1 MSYLELIPN
10 LDLLEKRP
18 PKRIELNKPL
28 ILLGRKETCDVLL
41 NSSRRVPGVLGLVH
55 QSVWISR
62 EHAKILVNAD
72 GSFWLVDTSSTGS
85 YVDNIRV
92 TKGKPTELKHGCEI
106 FFGSDAYKYRLAPKF
121 GERHPEKSDFFYRLI
136 IKEKGKN
143 RLSTSEKIESV
154 SLKRRSS
161 PESDRESI
169 RKKAKILCRP
179 CDTPKTKCVLE
190 TEPMTPTAPNL
201 ELRRTKE
208 ELEKVRKERDEMEK
222 QKNKIFEEKRRQTE
236 RFEKLVME
244 KNKLE
249 AELEKSIKDFEQTES
264 ALNIKLSTVEVS
276 WKQSIKEKEETQ
288 RQLKELEHSATDAK
302 KEVNVMERR
311 LNEIKQKQTVEAKKL
326 REELASLR
334 QKERECAKSVEAQKQ
349 DILKAQHKMRLLEQE
364 KIKIR
369 GNLVGELEN
378 LKRDRDHK
386 GVLLRSL
393 SVHID
398 KLRQDKQLLVDQGK
412 IQTMQSLSPS
422 DIGKIMKLQREIVVL
437 KNHVAKQ
444 NKDKE
449 KLKESLMKNEAAVEK
464 MAEELECGICCE
476 FFKNSCR
483 IATCGHAFCSKCLG
497 DWMVESG
504 ENTSCPTCRKKFEKN
519 DILKAFDLDNQV
531 AHVKTVAAQEVEDEA
546 PKTETISSPPQN
558 TKSKAS
564 EQSSQRSESITSK
577 GQSST
582 VEYINLVSPV
592 TKSSL
597 VSKLSQPPRLDLL
610 NSNSCLKSEMGPE
623 NHPPI
628 SEKSN
633 RESHYKSHP
642 RPSNPEKVK
651 PLVHPLKQIPNV
663 STRAQSDIRS
673 TVIIE
678 NKNTTHQN
686 QPTPKSFVD
695 LQKIFQMAQSSE
707 QRVRQRAIE
716 AAKNLAT
723 LSNEQSEHLAVVLA
737 RSSRKQAWDW
747 VIASLTPQRTADL
760 KYIERVVIKNFT
772 TAEIPLLQ
780 LSHKLNDG
788 VLQVSSLWHF
798 FKLIPL
804 GPGIIILGMELLKA
818 FLPKVIKKHPKSLS
832 EPNAKLNLQ
841 GWFRVLIRTLK
852 ELEKGNLK
860 FKAAVLSKSLRPAL
874 RNQPSVA
881 FSVAVWFRASKFF
894 ECALQIVDQI
904 IKGPIP
910 PSLKQDS
917 SCIHTLKF
925 KLLNDVK
932 ANACHYNQAYNDCLK
947 TNPAALNRVKC
958 VWVSSR
964 R

>member
-10 LDLLEKRP
+10 LDVFEKRP

-28 ILLGRKETCDVLL
+28 IQLGRKETCDVLL

-62 EHAKILVNAD
+62 EHAKILVKAD

-136 IKEKGKN
+136 IKEKEKN
-143 RLSTSEKIESV
+143 RLSTSENIEPNSR
-154 SLKRRSS
+154 KRRKS
-161 PESDRESI
+161 PENDRESI
-169 RKKAKILCRP
+169 CKKAKIICRP
-179 CDTPKTKCVLE
+179 CDTPNTKRILE
-190 TEPMTPTAPNL
+190 IEPKTPTAPSI

-236 RFEKLVME
+236 RFEKLVKE

-249 AELEKSIKDFEQTES
+249 VELEKSIKDFEQTES
-264 ALNIKLSTVEVS
+264 ALNLKLSTVEVS

-334 QKERECAKSVEAQKQ
+334 QKEQECARSVEAQKK
-349 DILKAQHKMRLLEQE
+349 DILKAQNKMRLLEQE
-364 KIKIR
+364 KMKIR

-378 LKRDRDHK
+378 LKRDRDQK

-398 KLRQDKQLLVDQGK
+398 KLRQDKQQLVVQGK
-412 IQTMQSLSPS
+412 ILTKQSLSPS
-422 DIGKIMKLQREIVVL
+422 DVGKIIKLQREIVVL

-449 KLKESLMKNEAAVEK
+449 KLKESLMKKEAAVEK

-476 FFKNSCR
+476 FYNNSCR

-504 ENTSCPTCRKKFEKN
+504 ENSSCPTCRKKFEKN

-546 PKTETISSPPQN
+546 HKTVTISSPPQN
-558 TKSKAS
+558 TQSKIS
-564 EQSSQRSESITSK
+564 QQFSQRNESMTKK

-582 VEYINLVSPV
+582 VECINLVSPV
-592 TKSSL
+592 AKSSL

-610 NSNSCLKSEMGPE
+610 NSNSRLKSKMGPE
-623 NHPPI
+623 NSPSI
-628 SEKSN
+628 LEKSK
-633 RESHYKSHP
+633 RESHYQSHP
-642 RPSNPEKVK
+642 PPGNPAEVK
-651 PLVHPLKQIPNV
+651 PPVHPLKQIPNV
-663 STRAQSDIRS
+663 SGRAQSDIHS
-673 TVIIE
+673 TIIE
-678 NKNTTHQN
+678 NKNTKHQN
-686 QPTPKSFVD
+686 QPIPKSFID

-760 KYIERVVIKNFT
+760 KYIERVVIKNFPM
-772 TAEIPLLQ
+772 AEIPLLQ

-804 GPGIIILGMELLKA
+804 GPGIITLGLELLKA
-818 FLPKVIKKHPKSLS
+818 FLPRVIKKHPKGLS
-832 EPNAKLNLQ
+832 EANAKLNLQ

-860 FKAAVLSKSLRPAL
+860 FKAAVLSKSLRPVL

-894 ECALQIVDQI
+894 QCALEIVDQI
-904 IKGPIP
+904 IKGIIP

-947 TNPAALNRVKC
+947 TNPAALDRVKC